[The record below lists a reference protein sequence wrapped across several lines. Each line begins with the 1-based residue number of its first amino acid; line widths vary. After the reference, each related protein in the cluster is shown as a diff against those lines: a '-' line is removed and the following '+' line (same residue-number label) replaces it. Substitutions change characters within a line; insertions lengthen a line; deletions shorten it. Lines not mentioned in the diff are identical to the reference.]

1 MAKQLDTTGLFLS
14 QISNHTEE
22 LSGLL
27 STPTN
32 TPINQAVVERCIVST
47 SMLASSASL
56 MDLSYWNSFLKTF
69 VELLTTCR
77 DRRLPWGDQLS
88 QVVSEIIEREE
99 LLITVAGKD
108 RSKKLKD
115 IVSPAEMEALLE
127 ELKECL
133 QMAQTA
139 TPSPPPVAPE
149 QPLVPSATV
158 SAQHHPYQTDIDP
171 LAALNVE
178 SESPQPAAQPQDAA
192 DVQAQPADA
201 LPPGTDQ
208 PLGNTVFEL
217 QSRTAALVS
226 ALAAANWDSESGA
239 PTNIEQVRREL
250 SLIDFYAC
258 TMDDI
263 LRDCISGS
271 ADIRIGTLQPVRT
284 AIDDCVRI
292 LAAGTG
298 RTVSV
303 NFVGDAD
310 SIDAQVFFPVT
321 SVLRRMIVDIF
332 ARCDDESLRIEIS
345 VEKRRGSLYWAIRDN
360 GSNFLTDSR
369 VDPDEY
375 LAFYPGLIEGR
386 KHIDILH
393 GLLWVEPGENQ
404 RSRFAFTT
412 SASVEGGPFVI
423 WGEGDQRFAVRSS
436 QISDVLDAG
445 SGELQ
450 SDSKGDCINRE
461 GQRVPVVRLGH
472 LYDEAP
478 LEGNKIAIVGALEK
492 RIAFYVGDE
501 GTVENGLWMK
511 NAISKWRDLKRGAV
525 EVLGEKLPLLQ
536 PQKLFQRHL
545 FIQDGTVDRDV
556 SGGRSD
562 DEHDLSQTQASMEKD
577 PSPVETKLST
587 VAAPTVLIFEQSDD
601 LREKL
606 ESILSGEFQTTTVE
620 QLDEALEHLQEPPPS
635 LIVSEFRAPSM
646 GAKVLVETLQARG
659 MEIPVLV
666 TTSHHGAQART
677 LVSKLKV
684 AGYISKPLVP
694 GDVLDRVSSF
704 LKGQAEAAKG

>member
-1 MAKQLDTTGLFLS
+1 MAKQLDTPGLFLS
-14 QISNHTEE
+14 QISNHSKE
-22 LSGLL
+22 LTGLL

-32 TPINQAVVERCIVST
+32 TSINHGVIERCIVST

-56 MDLSYWNSFLKTF
+56 MDLPRWDSFLKTF
-69 VELLTTCR
+69 VELLTTYR
-77 DRRLPWGDQLS
+77 DRRLHWDDQLS

-99 LLITVAGKD
+99 LLIASPGED

-115 IVSPAEMEALLE
+115 IVSPTEMESLLG

-133 QMAQTA
+133 QTAQTA
-139 TPSPPPVAPE
+139 TPSPPPAAPE
-149 QPLVPSATV
+149 QPAVPSAAV
-158 SAQHHPYQTDIDP
+158 PAQQLHQTDIDP
-171 LAALNVE
+171 LAALNVD
-178 SESPQPAAQPQDAA
+178 SESPQPAAQPQGAA
-192 DVQAQPADA
+192 EVQAQPADA
-201 LPPGTDQ
+201 SAPNTDQ

-217 QSRTAALVS
+217 QNRMASLLS
-226 ALAAANWDSESGA
+226 ALAAANWDVESGA
-239 PTNIEQVRREL
+239 PTNIEQIRREL
-250 SLIDFYAC
+250 SLIDFYARVI
-258 TMDDI
+258 DEI
-263 LRDCISGS
+263 FRDRISGS

-284 AIDDCVRI
+284 AIDDWVRI
-292 LAAGTG
+292 LAARTG

-310 SIDAQVFFPVT
+310 SIDAQVFSPVA
-321 SVLRRMIVDIF
+321 SVLRRMIEDIF

-386 KHIDILH
+386 KHIDALH

-404 RSRFAFTT
+404 RSRFAFSM
-412 SASVEGGPFVI
+412 SASAEGGPFVI

-436 QISDVLDAG
+436 QISEVLEAG
-445 SGELQ
+445 SCELQ

-478 LEGNKIAIVGALEK
+478 MEGNKIAIVGALEK
-492 RIAFYVGDE
+492 RIAFYVDDE
-501 GTVENGLWMK
+501 GTFENGLWMK

-536 PQKLFQRHL
+536 PHELFQRLL

-556 SGGRSD
+556 SGGRST
-562 DEHDLSQTQASMEKD
+562 DEHDLSQTQASME
-577 PSPVETKLST
+577 
-587 VAAPTVLIFEQSDD
+587 
-601 LREKL
+601 
-606 ESILSGEFQTTTVE
+606 
-620 QLDEALEHLQEPPPS
+620 
-635 LIVSEFRAPSM
+635 
-646 GAKVLVETLQARG
+646 
-659 MEIPVLV
+659 
-666 TTSHHGAQART
+666 
-677 LVSKLKV
+677 
-684 AGYISKPLVP
+684 
-694 GDVLDRVSSF
+694 
-704 LKGQAEAAKG
+704 